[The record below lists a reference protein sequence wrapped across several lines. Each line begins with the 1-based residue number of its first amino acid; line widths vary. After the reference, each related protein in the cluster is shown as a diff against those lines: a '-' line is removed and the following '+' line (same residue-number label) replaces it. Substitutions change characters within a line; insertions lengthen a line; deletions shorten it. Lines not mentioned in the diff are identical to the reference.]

1 MNAIA
6 LEIAHNGLGNVDG
19 KDYRRNQQVPA
30 VVPQPREYLKRDRA
44 QGPRQRRVLLDDREP
59 ACRGRAMRRVRPLN
73 DREHDGNDDENGEAP
88 HILRWASH
96 PAKYEASTSLSH
108 GVPGPV
114 VATTDRQ

>member
-1 MNAIA
+1 
-6 LEIAHNGLGNVDG
+6 
-19 KDYRRNQQVPA
+19 
-30 VVPQPREYLKRDRA
+30 
-44 QGPRQRRVLLDDREP
+44 
-59 ACRGRAMRRVRPLN
+59 MRRVRPLN